1 MSRVKFDEKVESYLN
16 EQIIKL
22 KQLGIKNPSKPD
34 ALRFMIEQNKAMEL
48 HIKRKKRNKF
58 GFIFQ

>member
-1 MSRVKFDEKVESYLN
+1 MNRISFDEKMEAYLN

-22 KQLGIKNPSKPD
+22 KQLGIKNVKKTD
-34 ALRFMIEQNKAMEL
+34 ALRFIIEQNKAVA
-48 HIKRKKRNKF
+48 IKVKRKKRNKF